1 MNNLTEKERR
11 ALRELV
17 EGLKELYGDNLSRVI
32 LYGSKAR
39 GNATKDSDIDILV
52 VVKEYKRWGD
62 EFKKISDLV
71 FSIEEKYDYDLLI
84 SFVIKTKEEY
94 MHEKSPLLL
103 NIRKE
108 GICIVGNG

>member
-1 MNNLTEKERR
+1 MNNLTEKERQ

-39 GNATKDSDIDILV
+39 GNAAEYSDIDIMV
-52 VVKEYKRWGD
+52 VLKEVKDLPEQR
-62 EFKKISDLV
+62 KKITELV
-71 FSIEEKYDYDLLI
+71 WPICYKHDLLI
-84 SFVIKTKEEY
+84 PVIIKTEQAY
-94 MHEKSPLLL
+94 FTQNSPLIL

-108 GICIVGNG
+108 GITIL